1 MDVFTGYPSLV
12 DSPFNTWKMLCHVL
26 PISMVS
32 YKKSTVIWIV
42 LPLGLFKIF
51 FFVFIFRSL
60 IMMCVGMNFFESV
73 LLSFL
78 TLWVYI
84 SPVWG
89 NFQLLFYQTF
99 SSPTLYCLSRTPL
112 TQVLDFFCFTPT
124 DSWDSV
130 HFYASWVSLIHI
142 V

>member
-1 MDVFTGYPSLV
+1 MDVFTGYRILSW
-12 DSPFNTWKMLCHVL
+12 FNTWKMLCHVL
-26 PISMVS
+26 LISMVS

-42 LPLGLFKIF
+42 LPLGLFKTF

-60 IMMCVGMNFFESV
+60 IKMCVGMNFFGSV
-73 LLSFL
+73 LFSFL

-84 SPVWG
+84 SCQFGEVSNYYFIG
-89 NFQLLFYQTF
+89 HF
-99 SSPTLYCLSRTPL
+99 SALPSRTPL

-130 HFYASWVSLIHI
+130 HFYTSLVSLIHI